1 MVEHFIVAD
10 LKLQLGIWGY
20 KKEVELCTSGAV
32 EWKGDAEAV
41 GSNFIT
47 AVGTQAQVE
56 LEDTCPIH

>member
-1 MVEHFIVAD
+1 MAD

-47 AVGTQAQVE
+47 AVGTQVQVE